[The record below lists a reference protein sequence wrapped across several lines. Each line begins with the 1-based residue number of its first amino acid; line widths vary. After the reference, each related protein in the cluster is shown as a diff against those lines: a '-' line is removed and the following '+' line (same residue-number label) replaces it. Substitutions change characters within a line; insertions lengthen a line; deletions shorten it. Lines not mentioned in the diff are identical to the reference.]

1 MAGEETL
8 GLPGVR
14 QRQRIQ
20 FLGPERDSE
29 GRFTYGKIE
38 SVSRVEQCEWHC
50 GQRWKMVS
58 MDSSGE
64 SNVCALSPTLIIYC
78 CIESK

>member
-50 GQRWKMVS
+50 GAEMEDGINGLQWRV
-58 MDSSGE
+58 
-64 SNVCALSPTLIIYC
+64 
-78 CIESK
+78 